1 MINFPERID
10 QIEDLTGFLTTMIES
25 AMPQVDLSVI
35 PDEYKD
41 VIMEKSLDEITE
53 EYNIDSSLRP
63 YMLEGETC
71 KDIASQIEY
80 DYVTEAISERQ
91 YKELKR
97 ELDSFIYEAVEEEFA
112 IGAMLPQP
120 GGKSAYAEDDDEE
133 ELLPVDEAVIEY
145 INNPDYRYT
154 YYVEKGIGS
163 MIHNV
168 KSAISNK
175 LKTNTKLLKAVGKKV
190 ALKTKIRVAKIKKA
204 DPNKINDLEKELLK
218 TEENIRT
225 LRSGLDPETLKEL
238 EDATNRME
246 EAIQSKQDAT
256 AEDLVAMITGDEV
269 DINSEDNDKDKNT
282 KESVDEEYTEA
293 YFGKSPLMEQMEVV
307 AEELVHQIKLAPT
320 SNFSSSPLNQKLE
333 NLFEKQFG
341 FKKVYIIW
349 DMTPADRLSI
359 STLCS
364 SDILFNKN
372 YVISKDSRNGFYDK
386 NHVHVAYI
394 RFSVNAVSYL
404 NLSSEEL
411 IALMLYTLGSGFD
424 SSLYQRL
431 HMLLTY
437 ILNIALTLAT
447 PEAIQRVYGG
457 KFAAYGKYMPS
468 SPALLIDDIIAMM
481 GITTNPGH
489 KMMAKLNELLALL
502 MEQVP
507 FLKNLTMFIGKIESR
522 IVRTVEMLFDLAV
535 VLKVKWF
542 SMLSP
547 ALALIN
553 LLTNKNKQFRD
564 SFTAAYGYGP
574 ALMNAQSKLQM
585 SNIIKD
591 VEDPNAGVNGFFK
604 MTTDF
609 SLFMREVTAFV
620 CGTSKGARMQAMKEN
635 LMLDLEDGNY
645 PPELKKELINS
656 INDVESVKNKYLD
669 CKRNDTGLVVTA
681 FTRAIIYEIFK
692 GRSDLI
698 NKFLPDNTV
707 RSRFN
712 ESVDCDYLDNL
723 YDDYYNT
730 KCLLLEAQNDNRIP
744 LINRYENQIVY
755 FEKEIA
761 KEESILMEKA
771 SIDKDM
777 KPIII
782 ALNKKGYKTKYSS
795 AGHTKLRKKED
806 KYRDGVYEGKL
817 YSDARIMFDGDYNF
831 PKAPKYWIWR
841 TVDGKDYLDVDPKAY
856 NLSKGDLQ
864 PDAFVK
870 WKAAYMGTLR
880 TWVENLPD
888 KEKTDDKAET
898 KDTKGRT
905 VALENAEEEMN
916 FDDFFTEMMHEM
928 DNELISEGYDSS
940 LV

>member
-120 GGKSAYAEDDDEE
+120 GGKSAYVEDEDEE

-175 LKTNTKLLKAVGKKV
+175 LKTNTRLLKAVGKKV

-225 LRSGLDPETLKEL
+225 LRSGLDPESLKEL

-269 DINSEDNDKDKNT
+269 DNDSEDNDKDENT

-307 AEELVHQIKLAPT
+307 AEELVHQINLAPA
-320 SNFSSSPLNQKLE
+320 SNYMSSPLNQKLE

-349 DMTPADRLSI
+349 DRTPKDRLSI
-359 STLCS
+359 STICS
-364 SDILFNKN
+364 SDILFNSD
-372 YVISKDSRNGFYDK
+372 YVIEKDKRNGFYDR
-386 NHVHVAYI
+386 NHIHVAYI
-394 RFSVNAVSYL
+394 RFSVNAVKYL

-424 SSLYQRL
+424 NSLYQRFN
-431 HMLLTY
+431 MLAYY
-437 ILNIALTLAT
+437 IKNIAVSLSTNRL
-447 PEAIQRVYGG
+447 IGQIYGI
-457 KFAAYGKYMPS
+457 MSPPS
-468 SPALLIDDIIAMM
+468 SVVFNQITSMM
-481 GITTNPGH
+481 VITSNPGH
-489 KMMAKLNELLALL
+489 KMIAKLNALIELLL
-502 MEQVP
+502 EQVP
-507 FLKNLTMFIGKIESR
+507 FLKHLAMLLGRIESR
-522 IVRTVEMLFDLAV
+522 IVRTAEFIFDLSTILRLPWMTV
-535 VLKVKWF
+535 
-542 SMLSP
+542 LSP
-547 ALALIN
+547 AIALFN
-553 LLTNKNKQFRD
+553 LLNSKNVQFKD
-564 SFTAAYGYGP
+564 SFTASYGYGP
-574 ALMNAQSKLQM
+574 ALMTAQSKLQM

-591 VEDPNAGVNGFFK
+591 VDNPNAGVNGFFK
-604 MTTDF
+604 LTTDF
-609 SLFMREVTAFV
+609 SLFMREMTQFIL
-620 CGTSKGARMQAMKEN
+620 GSSKSSRMEAMKQN
-635 LMLDLEDGNY
+635 LMMDLDDGDY
-645 PPELKKELINS
+645 PPGLKKELIKS
-656 INDVESVKNKYLD
+656 INDVDSIKNKYID
-669 CKRNDTGLVVTA
+669 CKRNDTGLIVTA
-681 FTRAIIYEIFK
+681 FTRSAIDRIFE
-692 GRSDLI
+692 GRSDII
-698 NKFLPDNTV
+698 NKIFPDNTV
-707 RSRFN
+707 RSRFR
-712 ESVDCDYLDNL
+712 ESVDCEYLDNL

-730 KCLLLEAQNDNRIP
+730 KYLLTEAQNDNRIP

-771 SIDKDM
+771 NIDKDM

-864 PDAFVK
+864 PDAFAK